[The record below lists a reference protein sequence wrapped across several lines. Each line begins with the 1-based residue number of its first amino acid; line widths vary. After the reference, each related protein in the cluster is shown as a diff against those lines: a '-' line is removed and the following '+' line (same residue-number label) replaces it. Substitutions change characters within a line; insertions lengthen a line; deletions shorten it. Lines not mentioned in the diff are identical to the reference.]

1 MVNSLRLI
9 ARKSRLIETS
19 KEYAEKVTETIG
31 GFTGVHLGIFAHTQT
46 KTISYADFDWT
57 DFRFETKKI
66 EE

>member
-31 GFTGVHLGIFAHTQT
+31 GFTGVHLGIFAHTLSSV
-46 KTISYADFDWT
+46 ISHADFDWT
-57 DFRFETKKI
+57 DYKFDK
-66 EE
+66 